1 MNDYL
6 SLDQQLCFAVY
17 ETSSEF
23 NKLYTKAL
31 EPFNLTYPQYLVLLV
46 LWENDGLAQKEIGEK
61 VRLGTGTLNPMI
73 TRMTANSWVTK
84 ERSAGDSRSVIISLT
99 EKAKNNKRDIALAI
113 KEAIE
118 RCGIQP
124 EEYFELMKL
133 LGSVRD
139 KMKGSRMEQ

>member
-31 EPFNLTYPQYLVLLV
+31 EPFNLTYPQYLVLLA
-46 LWENDGLAQKEIGEK
+46 LWGNDGLTQKELGEM

-73 TRMTANSWVTK
+73 TRMIANEWVIK
-84 ERSAGDSRSVIISLT
+84 ERSPHDSRSVIISLT
-99 EKAKNNKRDIALAI
+99 EQAKVAKKEIARAI
-113 KEAIE
+113 EQAIE

-139 KMKGSRMEQ
+139 KMKKSRMEQ

>member
-17 ETSSEF
+17 ETSGEF

-31 EPFNLTYPQYLVLLV
+31 EPFNLTYPQYLVLLA
-46 LWENDGLAQKEIGEK
+46 LWENDGPAQKELGEK

-73 TRMTANSWVTK
+73 TRMAANGWVTK
-84 ERSAGDSRSVIISLT
+84 DRSSGDSRSVVISLT
-99 EKAKNNKRDIALAI
+99 EQAKNTKHEIALAI
-113 KEAIE
+113 KKAIE
-118 RCGIQP
+118 RCGIHP

-139 KMKGSRMEQ
+139 KMKRSRIEQ

>member
-31 EPFNLTYPQYLVLLV
+31 EPFNLTYPQYLVLLA
-46 LWENDGLAQKEIGEK
+46 LWEKDGLTQKELGEK
-61 VRLGTGTLNPMI
+61 VRLGTGTLNPMM
-73 TRMTANSWVTK
+73 TRMIANSWVIK
-84 ERSAGDSRSVIISLT
+84 ERSTGDSRSVIISLT
-99 EKAKNNKRDIALAI
+99 EQAKNTKRDIALAI

-118 RCGIQP
+118 RCGLTSD
-124 EEYFELMKL
+124 EYFELMKL

-139 KMKGSRMEQ
+139 KMKRNRMES